1 MDCISKGKAH
11 KRYEFGVK
19 ASIAVTAK
27 ESFIVGARSYPGNPY
42 DGHTLKDQLQQVET
56 LTGTKPET
64 CFVDRGYKGSGV
76 EDINVLI
83 AGQKRGV
90 PKKEK
95 NWIGRRNSVEPIIGH
110 LKSDGK
116 LRRCFLKGVL
126 GDAINVILSACG
138 QNLRKLLKW
147 LYCVLY
153 FGPFLK
159 RLWLKITFLLE
170 RPKNRMALLA

>member
-1 MDCISKGKAH
+1 MDCISKGKAR

-56 LTGTKPET
+56 LTGKKPET

-76 EDINVLI
+76 EDIKVLVT
-83 AGQKRGV
+83 GQKRGV

-95 NWIGRRNSVEPIIGH
+95 RWMGRRNSVEPIIGH

-116 LRRCFLKGVL
+116 LRRCFLKSIL
-126 GDAINVILSACG
+126 GDAMNVILSACG

-147 LYCVLY
+147 LYCAPY
-153 FGPFLK
+153 IGPFLR
-159 RLWLKITFLLE
+159 RLWLKIIFPTE
-170 RPKNRMALLA
+170 RPKNSMALLA

>member
-11 KRYEFGVK
+11 KRNEFGVK

-42 DGHTLKDQLQQVET
+42 DGHTLKDQFQQVET
-56 LTGTKPET
+56 LTGKKQET

-76 EDINVLI
+76 EDIKVSI

-95 NWIGRRNSVEPIIGH
+95 RWMGRRNSVEPIIGH
-110 LKSDGK
+110 LKSDEK

-126 GDAINVILSACG
+126 GDAINVILSAYG

-147 LYCVLY
+147 LYCAPY
-153 FGPFLK
+153 FGPFL
-159 RLWLKITFLLE
+159 RRVLLQMRFPQE
-170 RPKNRMALLA
+170 SQKNNMALHA